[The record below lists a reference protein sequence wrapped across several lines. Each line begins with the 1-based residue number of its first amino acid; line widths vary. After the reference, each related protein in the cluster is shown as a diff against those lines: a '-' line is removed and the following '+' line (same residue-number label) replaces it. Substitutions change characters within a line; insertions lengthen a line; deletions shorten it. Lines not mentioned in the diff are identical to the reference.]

1 MVKLP
6 RKEVKLVSSWGESA
20 NQGVEGAR
28 LLVFGAIGDKLKSL
42 DSKRVLAIIQQNPD
56 YYLCSIG
63 NIETELMIDE
73 LVKWAQEIPDDAD
86 PSVLE
91 NLPKSLG
98 TQIRKVIEH
107 DALFAEIAEFLHTS
121 GDILAA
127 GSFVTGEFQQKQ
139 GVLKTMGKVTR
150 DE

>member
-1 MVKLP
+1 M
-6 RKEVKLVSSWGESA
+6 SSWGESS

-42 DSKRVLAIIQQNPD
+42 DSKRIMAIIQDNPD

-63 NIETELMIDE
+63 NIETEQMIQD
-73 LVKWAQEIPDDAD
+73 LLKWAREEPKDTE
-86 PSVLE
+86 SVE
-91 NLPKSLG
+91 FEDLPTPLKS
-98 TQIRKVIEH
+98 QIRKVIEH
-107 DALFAEIAEFLHTS
+107 DDLFAEIANLLNKS

-139 GVLKTMGKVTR
+139 GVLKTMGKVTY
-150 DE
+150 DD